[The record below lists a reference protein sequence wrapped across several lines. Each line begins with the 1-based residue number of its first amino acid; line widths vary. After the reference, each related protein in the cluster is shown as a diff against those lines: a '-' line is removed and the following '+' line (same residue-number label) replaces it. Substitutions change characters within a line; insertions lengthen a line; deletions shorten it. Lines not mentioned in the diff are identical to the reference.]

1 MQGLTQT
8 PRMFQTSPGGASTGK
23 NHPSGLFPEEPVW
36 LSMASTTKFGWV
48 LDPTDRS
55 QTEVR
60 LRPVT
65 VNHGTVPPV
74 LLWWW
79 AQHLLGSLEAQG
91 PSYFPVS
98 QARVSILP
106 YRSWAPQARQ
116 PCPSGWGWPQ
126 GSLCSLKDLNEECP
140 AQLLLEDSCHC
151 DGLLGL

>member
-1 MQGLTQT
+1 MGSGTLEFLNLRTQECAGTQT

-74 LLWWW
+74 LQMSPHSDCCGGGHSIFSAACRHRVPPTFQL
-79 AQHLLGSLEAQG
+79 ARPECQSCPTAPGHL
-91 PSYFPVS
+91 
-98 QARVSILP
+98 R
-106 YRSWAPQARQ
+106 
-116 PCPSGWGWPQ
+116 Q
-126 GSLCSLKDLNEECP
+126 GSLVQ
-140 AQLLLEDSCHC
+140 AGG
-151 DGLLGL
+151 DGHRAPSAP